1 MTPITPLII
10 SVGYLSCSNGLISA
24 TLPPFTSAL
33 MAPQCEPVV
42 FQDPS
47 ADTAA
52 SAARINRPGPSMAP
66 ADTEAS
72 PCINCLRVIAMV
84 CLKSQCA
91 FSAKSE
97 ECSCRYFSTS
107 AWVSAFMLV
116 KPTMPENIAGQVLA
130 SKCAGAGSPWQTLQP
145 SEYVW
150 SA

>member
-1 MTPITPLII
+1 
-10 SVGYLSCSNGLISA
+10 
-24 TLPPFTSAL
+24 

-47 ADTAA
+47 
-52 SAARINRPGPSMAP
+52 

-107 AWVSAFMLV
+107 AWVSAFILV